1 VPPIDDQPDPNL
13 TSFATPGTTTV
24 SRLIDL
30 ASDAS
35 DFGLLNT
42 VSPSALQPY
51 VPKLARIRPAS
62 RLRETDGTVTLF
74 DLSGFTRLTERLQA
88 KGRGGAEEITALINR
103 LFTPI
108 VGTIEAAGGDV
119 LKFAGD
125 AILALFE
132 GEAHATRAL
141 ETIVRTRSWF
151 DAHAT
156 VSTSV
161 GSVRLGMSV
170 AAATG
175 SVAVFEL
182 GDETR
187 REIVASG
194 PTVVE
199 TAQLEERASGGRIL
213 LSPALVARTAAANA
227 IAIDETCFELQVP
240 APSGESTGR
249 SRRTETFSVASS
261 PPDDPQAAR
270 DWASFLAGPSL
281 VPVLASHEGHVPPEY
296 RQVVVLFDNFCFVR
310 ALSIADRFT
319 VMDQFFRAACRIV
332 FRAGGVIDKID
343 IASHGDKLMAI
354 FGAPFAS
361 GEDDERA
368 LEAALELR
376 ELSRTIDGLE
386 QRLGVNSGLAVAGDL
401 GAPTRRQYTVMGDA
415 VNLAARLMAAAAAGE
430 ILVGAATRAHQREHY
445 DWQPPRSLNVKGK
458 ALPVEAVPLVGRA
471 ATHTADSSAHLVA
484 ILRRPEFE
492 AMRSMTEALLRSD
505 TDCVMVTG
513 ELGSGTE
520 AVLSEGIRY
529 AQALGAR
536 AVELDGTFV
545 HRDDPL
551 FFARELLALLLA
563 VAPESSPA
571 TIRATLSQQRL
582 PRDLGQAAETLFG
595 LRARRAVQD
604 DVTSAGTELTRT
616 LARLI
621 RALVAAEPAVLVIRH
636 LDRVDTMS
644 CDVLTQFVAEP
655 RSSIRLIASMDSNRV
670 PALGVTERRQQLS
683 LSPLSSAQIADGLQS
698 LFDAE
703 PNQALLDLIVDTT
716 HGNLLLVMDV
726 VDELRAAGAITVI
739 GGALVTTAVSRPLPR
754 SLESSRLARIDRLPG
769 ATRDVLLLLAVLGD
783 RSPLRL
789 VEAFVDDAAGPLATL
804 TTAGLI
810 RPVGVSKIVQFT
822 DPTLCDV
829 AYGVLLEDQRRRLH
843 AQVAEHLM
851 NEKVRT
857 RKGVDPVL
865 ARHLVAG
872 RLPGGGASAVAAAH
886 EALGVFAVHE
896 AIVWF
901 ERAVAAF
908 DREARQ
914 GTRIARAKL
923 RTQACEA
930 LIGLATTLRHGGR
943 AAEALEILARARR
956 MTRPTPKFRGRRIRI
971 DVERGLAC
979 QRLGQTKP
987 AVLNFRRA
995 LRRAGT
1001 RGSTRERALAWRGL
1015 GQVAQTLRGD
1025 FRAADQAYQHFL
1037 RLARASR
1044 DAELIS
1050 MALAACG
1057 YVEFVSGKTQV
1068 AREHLTEAANASRQR
1083 GDLATFARALTARAQ
1098 LESRVGRPRP
1108 ARRDL
1113 QRAIDAYA
1121 TLGDRAAIA
1130 SAQVTLAIIELG
1142 EGAFDRALTSIA
1154 AAREAEAGLRG
1165 GVGLLFLDNLLVSVL
1180 VAAGRFEKALPLA
1193 RDIQGRATELGNLDA
1208 RLVASCSEGI
1218 VLVVRREFDAAVA
1231 LLSTTEALAAQEGS
1245 EDVRIEALFY
1255 RAAAYVLGGDAVSAA
1270 HDAAALCTLAD
1281 TSGDSRA
1288 RLFASILNFIE
1299 HRQDQRHKNG
1309 ARPGIRRLARSA
1321 GLTNELQWIE
1331 TYLFTE
1337 ALLRE

>member
-1 VPPIDDQPDPNL
+1 VPPIDDQTDPNL
-13 TSFATPGTTTV
+13 TSFATPRTTTV
-24 SRLIDL
+24 SRVIDL
-30 ASDAS
+30 ASDVS
-35 DFGLLNT
+35 DSDLLNT
-42 VSPSALQPY
+42 VSPSSLQPY
-51 VPKLARIRPAS
+51 VPKLARIRPAP

-132 GEAHATRAL
+132 GDVHATRAL

-156 VSTSV
+156 VSTSI

-187 REIVASG
+187 REIVATG

-199 TAQLEERASGGRIL
+199 TAELEERASGGRIL
-213 LSPALVARTAAANA
+213 LSPGLVARTAAVDV
-227 IAIDETCFELQVP
+227 IAIDETCFELHVP

-249 SRRTETFSVASS
+249 SRRTETLSVASN
-261 PPDDPQAAR
+261 PPDDSQAAR

-386 QRLGVNSGLAVAGDL
+386 QRFGVNSGLAVAGDL

-415 VNLAARLMAAAAAGE
+415 VNLAARLMAAAAPGE
-430 ILVGAATRAHQREHY
+430 ILVGAATRAHQRERY
-445 DWQPPRSLNVKGK
+445 DWQQPRSLNVKGK
-458 ALPVEAVPLVGRA
+458 AQPVEAVPLVGRA
-471 ATHTADSSAHLVA
+471 ARHTADNSAHFVA
-484 ILRRPEFE
+484 ILRRHEFD
-492 AMRSMTEALLRSD
+492 AVRSMMEALLRGD
-505 TDCVMVTG
+505 ADCVMVTG

-520 AVLSEGIRY
+520 AVLSEGIRH

-536 AVELDGTFV
+536 TVELDGTFV

-563 VAPESSPA
+563 LAPESSPA
-571 TIRATLSQQRL
+571 TIRATLTQRRL

-636 LDRVDTMS
+636 LDRVDTIS
-644 CDVLTQFVAEP
+644 CDVLTQLLAEP
-655 RSSIRLIASMDSNRV
+655 RNSIRLVASMDSNRV

-703 PNQALLDLIVDTT
+703 PNQALLDLLVDTT

-726 VDELRAAGAITVI
+726 VDELRAAGAMTVI

-769 ATRDVLLLLAVLGD
+769 ASRDFLLLLAVLGD
-783 RSPLRL
+783 RSSLRL
-789 VEAFVDDAAGPLATL
+789 VEAFVDDAARPLAAL

-810 RPVGVSKIVQFT
+810 RPVGASKIVQF
-822 DPTLCDV
+822 DDSTLCDV

-843 AQVAEHLM
+843 ARVAKHLM
-851 NEKVRT
+851 SEKVRT

-865 ARHLVAG
+865 ARHLVAA
-872 RLPGGGASAVAAAH
+872 RLPGGGASALAVAH
-886 EALGVFAVHE
+886 EARDLFAVQE
-896 AIVWF
+896 AIAWF
-901 ERAVAAF
+901 ERAVEAF
-908 DREARQ
+908 DREARK
-914 GTRIARAKL
+914 GTGAARAKL
-923 RTQACEA
+923 RTQACDA

-943 AAEALEILARARR
+943 ATEALETLARAMRL
-956 MTRPTPKFRGRRIRI
+956 TRPTPESRERRIRI
-971 DVERGLAC
+971 HVERGLAC
-979 QRLGQTKP
+979 QRLGQAKP
-987 AVLNFRRA
+987 AVLSFRRA

-1050 MALAACG
+1050 MALTACG
-1057 YVEFVSGKTQV
+1057 YLEFVSGKTPI

-1142 EGAFDRALTSIA
+1142 EGAFERALTSIA

-1165 GVGLLFLDNLLVSVL
+1165 GVGLLFLDNLQASVL
-1180 VAAGRFEKALPLA
+1180 FLAGRFDEALPLA
-1193 RDIQGRATELGNLDA
+1193 RDIQGRAIQLGNLDA
-1208 RLVASCSEGI
+1208 RLLACCSEGI
-1218 VLVVRREFDAAVA
+1218 ILTARRDLTAAIAV
-1231 LLSTTEALAAQEGS
+1231 LSTTEAMAAQTGTD
-1245 EDVRIEALFY
+1245 DVRLEALFY
-1255 RAAAYVLGGDAVSAA
+1255 RATAHRLSGDSSNAAA
-1270 HDAAALCTLAD
+1270 DAAALRTLAQK
-1281 TSGDSRA
+1281 SGDA
-1288 RLFASILNFIE
+1288 KGKLFSTILTHVERRKTFTPERGAMLDI
-1299 HRQDQRHKNG
+1299 RQ
-1309 ARPGIRRLARSA
+1309 LARST
-1321 GLTNELQWIE
+1321 GLSGELQWIE
-1331 TYLFTE
+1331 TYLFN
-1337 ALLRE
+1337 AV